1 MRKRIRNSN
10 YEQFTPHLVAF
21 IVLVSV
27 IGVASVLED
36 KYGSQNATGAE
47 SITGELTSSGSVD
60 TYGKDRYTKQRYT
73 NVNERPKNTGEGCS
87 ACQKLSVKER
97 GSADV
102 TTCHGQYQ
110 IRVPLIEDA
119 TDTQVGKAYFNV
131 NGEVFSLPQGDIYSL
146 FDSARVKLTEVRG
159 KGLESQAIFS
169 VGNVVSSGRL
179 NEGEAMDLSTC
190 KGKYHVVVD
199 SVNYDPFKQAVLVV
213 NNKQY
218 VVHEGDKIQVDNSA
232 VLDVVYIEKDKTKPI
247 GVVGFDLE

>member
-10 YEQFTPHLVAF
+10 YEQFTPHLVAL

-36 KYGSQNATGAE
+36 KYGTNATGAE
-47 SITGELTSSGSVD
+47 SLTGDVVSAQMTD
-60 TYGKDRYTKQRYT
+60 PYGKDRYVKQRYT

-102 TTCHGQYQ
+102 VTCHGQYQ

-146 FDSARVKLTEVRG
+146 FDSARVKLAEVRG
-159 KGLESQAIFS
+159 KGLESQAVFS
-169 VGNVVSSGRL
+169 VGNVVSSSRL
-179 NEGEAMDLSTC
+179 NEKESVDLATC
-190 KGKYHVVVD
+190 KGKYHVIVD
-199 SVNYDPFKQAVLVV
+199 SVNYEPFKQAILLV

-218 VVHEGDKIQVDNSA
+218 VVHEGDKIQVDNGG
-232 VLDVVYIEKDKTKPI
+232 VLDVVYIEKEKTKPI